1 MDFLDA
7 AGELNSLINTYVWY
21 AAIAIILPLGIY
33 FTIRLKG
40 VQITRIPETLR
51 ILKKSIK
58 DSLHMEPWPVILLA
72 FRRQVILEL

>member
-7 AGELNSLINTYVWY
+7 AGDVNSIINTYVWY

-40 VQITRIPETLR
+40 VQITKIPETLQ

-58 DSLHMEPWPVILLA
+58 EKAASDSISGFRA
-72 FRRQVILEL
+72 F